1 MQTEHSTAAIAPPD
15 SDPDEQL
22 ELEGQQFV
30 LTEPL
35 RPELEPGTSVTYK
48 PDRWCAACQEA
59 RASKRCVVCRAVT
72 VPNTVNA
79 GQPQVMD
86 PAELARRDLA
96 QLELEQGALAG
107 IDDDR
112 EPEPERAPRRPY
124 VRDVSAPRAPQDSRF
139 NPRARQQ
146 ERPPMKPQQR
156 YQRDYDDEGRQYG
169 GTRGRVTTPQEQLD
183 TLWVKAIVDEV
194 KWSSFAAGFAAGGAS
209 PLEAANMADDLYAE
223 LIARQAFAVQGPQ
236 KRR

>member
-1 MQTEHSTAAIAPPD
+1 MTNENTAAAVAPPET
-15 SDPDEQL
+15 DPDDAL

-35 RPELEPGTSVTYK
+35 RPELEPGTSITYK
-48 PDRWCAACQEA
+48 PDRWCASCKEA

-79 GQPQVMD
+79 GQPQVLD

-107 IDDDR
+107 IDEDDR
-112 EPEPERAPRRPY
+112 EPERAPRRPY
-124 VRDVSAPRAPQDSRF
+124 VRDVSAPRRNDSRAV

-156 YQRDYDDEGRQYG
+156 YQRDYEEDGRQYG
-169 GTRGRVTTPQEQLD
+169 GSRGRVTTPQEQLD
-183 TLWVKAIVDEV
+183 VLWSKANVDQA
-194 KWSSFAAGFAAGGAS
+194 KWCEMAAGFAAGGAS
-209 PLEAANMADDLYAE
+209 PQEAANMADELYAE
-223 LIARQAFAVQGPQ
+223 LIARQQFAVQGPSG
-236 KRR
+236 RR